1 MPFFAFGFNYESSPA
16 EARDKYALD
25 EQKQRTLY
33 RTVNTSEDAEWIV
46 LSTCN
51 RTEVFLYG
59 SEEDREL
66 IKAEVGRLAGTEWD
80 PQLAFHYEDEAAVR
94 HVLHVASGL
103 KSLVIGD
110 GQILSQVKQAY
121 RIAVEEERVGAIL
134 HRLMHSA
141 FRAAKRVFHET
152 SLTSGSVS
160 ISGAAVAMAR
170 AHFDERLQD
179 GLRGKRVLVVGAG
192 QMGRLAL
199 HVLKKQGLKSLRV
212 TNRSRERALSA
223 AECCNVEV
231 VEWDDRY
238 DAIHNSDLV
247 IVATGSQKPVVEREA
262 LLSRVEPESQVLI
275 VDIGVP
281 RNVDPE
287 VDDLPGYRVLDLD
300 ALNAWIGRSEQLRR
314 DDVPKAMAI
323 CEDVLSEY
331 VSWMFHQQAL
341 QPGIQ
346 AIRETF
352 EAIRKKAIE
361 RHHRRFSEVDRHEL
375 EVLTSS
381 ILQKLLAVPI
391 VRLKSVGTEDLDF
404 ARSIKLLQFLFSRPD
419 CEEGD
424 EDWDKESYEAVMS
437 HVSQLNGHT
446 ESASD
451 HSNPV
456 DGPYENIREIG

>member
-1 MPFFAFGFNYESSPA
+1 MSFFAFGFNYESSPA
-16 EARDKYALD
+16 EARDTYALD

-33 RTVNTSEDAEWIV
+33 QTVHTSKDSEWIV

-51 RTEVFLYG
+51 RTEIFLFG
-59 SEEDREL
+59 SEEDKAQ
-66 IKAEVGRLAGTEWD
+66 IKSAIGRLSGREWD
-80 PQLAFHYEDEAAVR
+80 PQLAFRYEDEAAVR
-94 HVLHVASGL
+94 HVLLVASGL
-103 KSLVIGD
+103 KSLVLGD

-121 RIAVEEERVGAIL
+121 RIAVEENRVGAVM

-170 AHFDERLQD
+170 AHFDERSQD
-179 GLRGKRVLVVGAG
+179 GLQGKRVLVAGAG

-199 HVLKKQGLKSLRV
+199 HVLKKQGLKSLSV

-223 AECCNVEV
+223 AECCNVGV
-231 VEWDDRY
+231 VAWDHRY
-238 DAIHNSDLV
+238 DAILNSDLV
-247 IVATGSQKPVVEREA
+247 IVATGAQAPVIDRSTLLAAGKPK
-262 LLSRVEPESQVLI
+262 SPVLI

-281 RNVDPE
+281 RNVDHE
-287 VDDLPGYRVLDLD
+287 VEELPDYQVLDLD
-300 ALNAWIGRSEQLRR
+300 ALNAWISRSEQLRR
-314 DDVPKAMAI
+314 DDVPKALAI

-352 EAIRKKAIE
+352 EAIRKKEIE
-361 RHHRRFSEVDRHEL
+361 RHHRRFSDADQHEL

-391 VRLKSVGTEDLDF
+391 VRLKNVGTEDLDF

-419 CEEGD
+419 CEDD
-424 EDWDKESYEAVMS
+424 EEELEKGAYEKLLNRLSEYEEPSESPVEPS
-437 HVSQLNGHT
+437 K
-446 ESASD
+446 
-451 HSNPV
+451 PV
-456 DGPYENIREIG
+456 DSWYQNIREIG